1 MSRVPRRSRLSPVDN
16 NRTVLLRFRVTV
28 VRSVGNGAFFVEE
41 MKDMSVRVVIGAQWG
56 DEGKGKVVDMFAE
69 DVNIVARYQGGAN
82 AGHTLVVDGKKY
94 VLHLIPSGILHDHVT
109 CIIGN
114 GVVIDPAAL
123 MQEIELL
130 ESFGISI
137 RGRLKIS
144 HKAHLIM
151 PYHKLLDELKERDQK
166 IGTTGRGIGPAYID
180 KYSRSGIRIVDL
192 LNREGLEEKLREGIR
207 QKNEVF
213 RKVYDAAEL
222 DVEKMV
228 AEYLE
233 FDEKMDEYIT
243 DTTSLINEEWR
254 AGKNILVEGAQGAL
268 LDIDHGTYPYVT
280 SSSPT
285 SGGACTGL
293 GLPPTAITDVTGIA
307 KAYCTRVGAG
317 PFPTELEDETGE
329 RLREAGAEFGATTGR
344 PRRCGWLDLFALKY
358 SAMINGIDELVLT
371 KLDVLDTF
379 EEIRICTGYE
389 VDGKLLKY
397 FPSDCETLDR
407 VTPIYET
414 LEGWNCELKPGGGFE
429 DLPAATR
436 TYIRTIEEYVGA
448 SVRYLGVG
456 PGREEI
462 IEQVIS
468 IKN

>member
-344 PRRCGWLDLFALKY
+344 PRRCGW
-358 SAMINGIDELVLT
+358 
-371 KLDVLDTF
+371 
-379 EEIRICTGYE
+379 R
-389 VDGKLLKY
+389 
-397 FPSDCETLDR
+397 
-407 VTPIYET
+407 
-414 LEGWNCELKPGGGFE
+414 
-429 DLPAATR
+429 TR
-436 TYIRTIEEYVGA
+436 RW
-448 SVRYLGVG
+448 
-456 PGREEI
+456 
-462 IEQVIS
+462 
-468 IKN
+468 